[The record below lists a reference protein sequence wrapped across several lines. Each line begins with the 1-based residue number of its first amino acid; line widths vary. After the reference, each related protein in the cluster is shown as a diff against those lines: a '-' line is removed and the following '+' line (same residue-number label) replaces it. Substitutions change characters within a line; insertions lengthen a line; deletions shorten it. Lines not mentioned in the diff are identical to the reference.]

1 MIYHLSFFLKQYYT
15 FFNVFHYVSVRSMA
29 SLLTALGL
37 SFVFGSYFLSKPSKF
52 FRSKP
57 REYTPE
63 NHKTKTNIPTM
74 GGIFIVL
81 TVLTTAMLWCNLT
94 DLHVWLVLLSLILFG
109 LIGLWDDT
117 TKIINGK
124 GISASKKFG
133 LQILSA
139 FLVIILWIYFLQPD
153 LSITFPFIKTLHP
166 SLGFIFIFWCVFV
179 ILSASNAVNLTD
191 GLDGLAIGSLIYN
204 FGTFAIISYAAG
216 HLVISSYLQI
226 PFAGTAELSVLCAI
240 FVGASLGFLWYNTYP
255 AQVFM
260 GDVGSLALGA
270 ALGLIVLMT
279 KQELLFVISGG
290 LFVLE
295 AITVIL
301 QVAWFKLFKKRIFK
315 MAPIHHHFELLG
327 WPESKI
333 TVRFAIISFV
343 LCLLALMTLKIR

>member
-1 MIYHLSFFLKQYYT
+1 MFYHLSFFLKKYHT
-15 FFNVFHYVSVRSMA
+15 AFNLFHYVSVRAMA
-29 SLLTALGL
+29 ALLTSLAFSFLFGNTLLDKL
-37 SFVFGSYFLSKPSKF
+37 SFFK
-52 FRSKP
+52 SKP
-57 REYTPE
+57 REFTPA
-63 NHKTKTNIPTM
+63 NNNKSKHDVPTM

-81 TVLTTAMLWCNLT
+81 TVFLTALLWCNLA
-94 DLHVWLVLLSLILFG
+94 DLHVWLVLLALLLFA
-109 LIGLWDDT
+109 LIGFWDDWN
-117 TKIINGK
+117 KIFYRK
-124 GISASKKFG
+124 GISATKKFSM
-133 LQILSA
+133 QILAAS
-139 FLVIILWIYFLQPD
+139 LVAALWYICLEPST
-153 LSITFPFIKTLHP
+153 SISFPFIKSLHP
-166 SLGFIFIFWCVFV
+166 SLGILFILWSVFV
-179 ILSASNAVNLTD
+179 LLSASNAVNLTD

-204 FGTFAIISYAAG
+204 FGTFAIISYLAG
-216 HLVISSYLQI
+216 HLAISLYLQI
-226 PFAGTAELSVLCAI
+226 PFAATSELAVLCAT

-270 ALGLIVLMT
+270 ALGLIALMT
-279 KQELLFVISGG
+279 KQELLLMISGG

-295 AITVIL
+295 TVTVIL